1 MKRENLVRL
10 NYLSGLLCVGKLSN
24 YWSRTE
30 NLKFMYA
37 QLMTSA
43 KCESKGF
50 GIGDFTCRLC
60 QNIDEYENLR
70 HLLMDCK
77 EPQIL
82 DARWKFIYDA
92 CQAVQ
97 LYAADI
103 SFVQQIRKFTILFST
118 GSVRFQMDNATIED
132 YVILKRGTVE

>member
-1 MKRENLVRL
+1 MHN
-10 NYLSGLLCVGKLSN
+10 SGLQQN
-24 YWSRTE
+24 A
-30 NLKFMYA
+30 NLQVSVLVIVLVLYA
-37 QLMTSA
+37 
-43 KCESKGF
+43 K
-50 GIGDFTCRLC
+50 IY
-60 QNIDEYENLR
+60 IDKYENLR